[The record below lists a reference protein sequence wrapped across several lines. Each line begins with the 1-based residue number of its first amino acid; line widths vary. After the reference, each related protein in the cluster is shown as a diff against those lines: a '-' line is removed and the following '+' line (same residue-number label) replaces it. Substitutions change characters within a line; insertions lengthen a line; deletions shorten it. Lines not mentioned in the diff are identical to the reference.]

1 MNLLA
6 SHYFA
11 VACVS
16 SAIADWGTRGR
27 LAAQLEEKLQ
37 DSSAALEA
45 AIAEASAAAVRAAE
59 EHAALVTK
67 IKATVEK
74 LKAEHHVR
82 SQNKFVKAE
91 MMRIDAQIEAL
102 QTERAQL

>member
-16 SAIADWGTRGR
+16 SAIADWGTGGR
-27 LAAQLEEKLQ
+27 
-37 DSSAALEA
+37 
-45 AIAEASAAAVRAAE
+45 
-59 EHAALVTK
+59 
-67 IKATVEK
+67 KATVEK

-82 SQNKFVKAE
+82 SHNFGEIQNKFVKAE